1 MNENQGSQTNL
12 QIKVETGSADAH
24 IWQVLGTVLACGA
37 FGMIAY
43 ALAEAGW
50 LEIASSAVTMLMFTM
65 ARLLWH
71 AGMIRV
77 PKKSGSE
84 GDFEVTRSTAKAIY
98 NEFQVWQAKSGV
110 FRLFALALAYT
121 VLFVVARQGV
131 AVALGVFSNP
141 WIAGAGAALI
151 ASLIVAPTMVSKLV
165 DKLKASG
172 VRVTSQAPAESE
184 K

>member
-1 MNENQGSQTNL
+1 MTENSTGAGTTV
-12 QIKVETGSADAH
+12 IRVETGSAEAH
-24 IWQVLGTVLACGA
+24 VWQVLGTVLACGA

-50 LEIASSAVTMLMFTM
+50 LEIASSAVTMLLFTM

-121 VLFVVARQGV
+121 VLFLVARQGV

-172 VRVTSQAPAESE
+172 VRVTSQVPAESE